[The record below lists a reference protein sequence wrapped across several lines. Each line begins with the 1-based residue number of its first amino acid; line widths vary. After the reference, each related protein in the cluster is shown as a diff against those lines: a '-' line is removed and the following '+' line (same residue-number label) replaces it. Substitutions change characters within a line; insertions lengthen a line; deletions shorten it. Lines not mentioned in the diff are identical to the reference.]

1 MILHMKE
8 VIKKTYDNEFIQ
20 YINMFDIIKK
30 YLSQEKK
37 RLLNVTMNDEG
48 SVGFY
53 KRLMA
58 ENKSLPY

>member
-37 RLLNVTMNDEG
+37 TVVECNYER
-48 SVGFY
+48 
-53 KRLMA
+53 
-58 ENKSLPY
+58 

>member
-37 RLLNVTMNDEG
+37 TFVECNYER
-48 SVGFY
+48 
-53 KRLMA
+53 
-58 ENKSLPY
+58 